1 MVEQGSYQ
9 LAGNHGPPPLPL
21 DLREHK
27 LHILLQ
33 WGIILLT
40 SCIAPLVL
48 YPSLHWGADLS
59 LKISLSV
66 SSAILG
72 ASTLYSLGIRTWRLF
87 KSTSNCRPRTSE
99 SRWSF
104 DFFHWNYLLGFVL
117 VTIII
122 VVGLTEDPPSVRM
135 TALPPSILLLQVGL
149 TLIIVG
155 ILAKLRIRQPF
166 AVSSMPAGTEF
177 RPGILVIIEDVVAV
191 DGGRGGIYRLALME
205 RYAASLRFRRL
216 IEDLNWFWGF
226 GGLFMGIVLI
236 CILASVGSQTF
247 AFGLGWTV
255 PWIWAGVWAVI
266 TTYWVKSALRE
277 EKLIW
282 SESQKVVEV

>member
-1 MVEQGSYQ
+1 MVGQGSYQ
-9 LAGNHGPPPLPL
+9 LARSDGPPPLPL

-27 LHILLQ
+27 LHISLQ

-87 KSTSNCRPRTSE
+87 KSTSNCRPPTSE
-99 SRWSF
+99 SRWNF

-135 TALPPSILLLQVGL
+135 TSLPPSILLVQVGL
-149 TLIIVG
+149 TLVIVG
-155 ILAKLRIRQPF
+155 VLAKLRVRQPF
-166 AVSSMPAGTEF
+166 PVSSMPAGTAF

-191 DGGRGGIYRLALME
+191 DGGRGRAYRSALME

-216 IEDLNWFWGF
+216 IENLNWFWGF
-226 GGLFMGIVLI
+226 GGLLMGIVLI

-247 AFGLGWTV
+247 AFGLGWIV

-277 EKLIW
+277 EKLTW
-282 SESQKVVEV
+282 